1 MLGFFKGK
9 SKDNIIYSPCKGKV
23 VPITE
28 VSDPTFSEKVLGDG
42 FAVIPSEGR
51 YMLRQMVRF
60 QWCLI
65 LFML

>member
-42 FAVIPSEGR
+42 FAVIPSEER
-51 YMLRQMVRF
+51 YMLRQMVRY